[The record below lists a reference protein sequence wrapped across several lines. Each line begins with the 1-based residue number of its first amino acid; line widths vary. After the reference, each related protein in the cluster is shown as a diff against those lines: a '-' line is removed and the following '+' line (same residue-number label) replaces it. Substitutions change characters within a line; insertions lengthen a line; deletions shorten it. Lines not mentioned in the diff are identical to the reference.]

1 MAVSFYVE
9 ITLMPYGIYGRGLT
23 LSGETGIL
31 PNGVRVGPMRRR
43 LSNPVRSE
51 RKQR

>member
-1 MAVSFYVE
+1 MAVSFHV
-9 ITLMPYGIYGRGLT
+9 GIYHLPNIGDGVGLT
-23 LSGETGIL
+23 LSGEPGIL
-31 PNGVRVGPMRRR
+31 PSGVRVGPMRRR